1 MSTTTIFEHASILC
15 IRGGFF
21 LGCRRYL
28 LHSLYADLQDL
39 SLPSGPATDAA
50 PKSPEIELESL
61 PMPSGAPAQ
70 QSTRSTLHS
79 TVSRNIFALCF
90 SETCTMFFLLM
101 FQGLSILQPSVRL
114 LQWQIS
120 LALLLTTIIL
130 IVPSSISLVLSVGAT
145 ARDASPSRI
154 CGPRLL
160 LNLIPVILYLF
171 ALSYIP
177 LPAALASS
185 GFSASVLARLVVLGT
200 IILGLLSG
208 FGAISTAWPY
218 LPFVS
223 RKKSL
228 PTEQDLRQAEHSLDR
243 IRADLATLNG
253 EITRTSA
260 SSTDGSWISRVATSF
275 RGGDGRAQELKGLRA
290 LEAEMSRNYDDLT
303 RRFHEHAYR
312 RTFRGRVAAVVGRL
326 FAVYCVVR
334 VVSSAV
340 HLLFPSN
347 AGYNTTTSDLLTD
360 LLAYSLSIVSREEV
374 IARDDVA
381 LISRQISLALVGV
394 IILTS
399 LRLVLRGVT
408 RVSEPLQ
415 VTSRNLGASLML
427 LMLAELMGIYLLST
441 IVQLRTSFPPG
452 NAEANLFSTIP
463 AYEVFGPLF
472 DLSFLTSTA
481 ASVFVRWT
489 ADKVDVL
496 GR

>member
-1 MSTTTIFEHASILC
+1 MSATTIFEHASILC

-39 SLPSGPATDAA
+39 SLPSGPATDAV

-79 TVSRNIFALCF
+79 AVSRNIFALCF

-101 FQGLSILQPSVRL
+101 FQGLSIFQPSVRL

-130 IVPSSISLVLSVGAT
+130 IIPSSISLVLSVGAT
-145 ARDASPSRI
+145 TRDASPSRI

-200 IILGLLSG
+200 TILGLLSG

-472 DLSFLTSTA
+472 DLSFLASTA